1 MDTNHLR
8 TVAAYSIGLDLS
20 ERLASAMLVQQTQ
33 SASLLAAADEID
45 RLEAR
50 VKELEDKISTGP
62 TGNNW
67 FTIPEP
73 PKK

>member
-1 MDTNHLR
+1 MNTGHLR
-8 TVAAYSIGLDLS
+8 TVAAYSMGLDLPD
-20 ERLASAMLVQQTQ
+20 RLAHAATVQREQ
-33 SASLLAAADEID
+33 STALLQAADEID

-50 VKELEDKISTGP
+50 LQDLESKISTGP

-73 PKK
+73 PR

>member
-1 MDTNHLR
+1 MNTEHLR
-8 TVAAYSIGLDLS
+8 TVAAYSIGLDLP
-20 ERLASAMLVQQTQ
+20 ERLAAAAEVQKSQ

-50 VKELEDKISTGP
+50 VKELESKISTGP

-73 PKK
+73 PGK

>member
-1 MDTNHLR
+1 MNTEMLR
-8 TVAAYSIGLDLS
+8 TVAAFSIGLDLPGRVAAAADVQKRQS
-20 ERLASAMLVQQTQ
+20 EA
-33 SASLLAAADEID
+33 LLQAADEID

-50 VKELEDKISTGP
+50 LQDLESKISTGP

-73 PKK
+73 PGK